1 MATIQG
7 VFVALFGRPADP
19 AGLAYVSMVTKGGSD
34 WNGLS
39 VLSAQSEF
47 QTRYSGLSDKG
58 AVALLYQTA
67 FGRTPETEGLNYWLS
82 QLQPGNYDR
91 TTLAVAMLDSAR
103 GNDLLTVD
111 SKLAAADL
119 FTGSLDLPLE
129 QQSYAGNFAAQVG
142 RNLLSGVTLA
152 KQISK
157 VTVDDIILSLSKTGG
172 QKPFDGE
179 KVVLVF
185 TSSDLVKLSAEPET
199 GDAILKAA
207 TINNIEF
214 NTWRLSGQDAAA
226 FSIDKITGAIS
237 LQKPGYLSD
246 KEVVSFTITATDAA
260 GNTGSQV
267 VTIAHANQTSKL
279 SLTEFLSSEPP
290 ASGLLWAGS
299 FHEVGAVGLAATHT
313 DLLAV

>member
-34 WNGLS
+34 WIGLS

-47 QTRYSGLSDKG
+47 QIRYSGLSDK
-58 AVALLYQTA
+58 ASVALLYQTA
-67 FGRTPETEGLNYWLS
+67 FGRAPETEGLNYWLS
-82 QLQPGNYDR
+82 QLQSGNYDR
-91 TTLAVAMLDSAR
+91 TTLAVAMLDSAK
-103 GNDLLTVD
+103 GSDLITANF
-111 SKLAAADL
+111 KLDAADL

-152 KQISK
+152 KQTSEAM
-157 VTVDDIILSLSKTGG
+157 VNDIILSLTQAAG

-185 TSSDLVKLSAEPET
+185 TSSDLVKLSTEPEA
-199 GDAILKAA
+199 GAAILKAA

-214 NTWRLSGQDAAA
+214 NTWKISGQDAAA
-226 FSIDKITGAIS
+226 FSIDRNTGAVS
-237 LQKPGYLSD
+237 LQQSGYLND
-246 KEVVSFTITATDAA
+246 KEVTSFTITATDSA

-267 VTIAHANQTSKL
+267 MTIALTNQTSKL
-279 SLTEFLSSEPP
+279 SLTEFLSNEP
-290 ASGLLWAGS
+290 SVSDLSWTGS
-299 FHEVGAVGLAATHT
+299 SHEVGAVGMAAAHA
-313 DLLAV
+313 DLLTF